1 MFWRYSETRA
11 GKRIFAAHG
20 SNDCNTQ
27 VLDSRSEPTRV
38 CGPCLSFSLRKHYGN
53 YGFAVNLIITQQNHS
68 SKSQKMHIHRVTVR
82 NFRLLA
88 NVEMVLEDQTTLVVG
103 RNNSG
108 KTSLFEA
115 IRRFLVDQS
124 PKFQI
129 EDFSNASYDGFCDA
143 LVAKNAGQEDDKVRA
158 LIPCIELRLVFRYD
172 PEQPDLGPLSDFI
185 VDLDP
190 DCNEA
195 LVVARYELRDGAIES
210 LFADQPAGD
219 LTDEG
224 RIAFFQ
230 VLRER
235 VPALFAASIWAEAPN
250 DPTNRKQMNASALR
264 SLLKTGFVNAQRGLD
279 DDTSRDTDVL
289 AKILE
294 GLFTAAKSPTAD
306 QGDQAV
312 AEALQKAVLDIQQ
325 MIEGGFKEELR
336 KLMPTLRTFGYPG
349 LDGSELETE
358 TTLDVE
364 RLLSRHT
371 KVRYAGHH
379 GIMLPESYT
388 GLGIRNLI
396 FILLQIFSFYRTFR
410 AEPNAPGVHI
420 VFIEEPEAHLH
431 PQMQEVFIRQVSKI
445 AQQLSDQEGAPLP
458 WPVQFIVS
466 THSSHVANAAG
477 FEAIRYFLPTSADGV
492 RQTAIKDLR
501 EGLRETPNDHR
512 RFLHQYLTLTRCDL
526 FFADKAILI
535 EGTSERLLL
544 PVIIEKLEETEPDAP
559 KLSSQYMT
567 TMEVGGAYAHMFFD
581 LLDFLELRTLIITDL
596 DSVVAPS
603 GNACPVHK
611 GKATSNAC
619 LNTWFGDDN
628 CSPAALLAKDGASKL
643 KGLKRIAFQRPEA
656 EGRPCGR
663 TFEDAFMLANP
674 VMFGIEGATPEEQAQ
689 CAWDKLDQIKK
700 SQFALKYAIDET
712 GWTAPGYIL
721 DGLRWL
727 AVGGIHDAD
736 PAMLQMAAT
745 TVPEAA
751 AADDG

>member
-1 MFWRYSETRA
+1 
-11 GKRIFAAHG
+11 
-20 SNDCNTQ
+20 
-27 VLDSRSEPTRV
+27 
-38 CGPCLSFSLRKHYGN
+38 
-53 YGFAVNLIITQQNHS
+53 
-68 SKSQKMHIHRVTVR
+68 MHLHKVTVR

-88 NVEMVLEDQTTLVVG
+88 DAGLVLETPTTLIVG

-108 KTSLFEA
+108 KTSLSEA
-115 IRRFLVDQS
+115 IRRFLADQN

-129 EDFSNASYDGFCDA
+129 EDFSNTSYDRFCDA
-143 LVAKNAGQEDDKVRA
+143 LAAKSAGRPDDEVRT
-158 LIPCIELRLVFRYD
+158 LIPSIELRLLFRYD
-172 PEQPDLGPLSDFI
+172 SNQPDLGALSDFI

-195 LVVARYELRDGAIES
+195 LVVARYELRDGAIDS
-210 LFADQPAGD
+210 LFADQSAGN
-219 LTDEG
+219 LTDRD

-230 VLRER
+230 ELRQR
-235 VPALFAASIWAEAPN
+235 VPDLFTSSIWAEDPN
-250 DPTNRKQMNASALR
+250 DDANRKQMTVTALR

-294 GLFTAAKSPTAD
+294 GLFTAAQSPTAD
-306 QGDQAV
+306 EQEQLIAQ
-312 AEALQKAVLDIQQ
+312 ALQDAVREIQSTIQ
-325 MIEGGFKEELR
+325 GGFREELQ
-336 KLMPTLRTFGYPG
+336 KLMPTLHSFGYPG

-379 GIMLPESYT
+379 GIQLPESYT

-396 FILLQIFSFYRTFR
+396 FILLQLVSFYRSFR
-410 AEPNAPGVHI
+410 AEPAAPGVHL

-445 AQQLSDQEGAPLP
+445 SHQLSTQDGAPLP

-477 FEAIRYFLPTSADGV
+477 FEAIRYFIPASVDGV
-492 RQTAIKDLR
+492 RHTRIKDLR
-501 EGLRETPNDHR
+501 QGLHDTPEDHR

-526 FFADKAILI
+526 FFADKAALI

-544 PVIIEKLEETEPDAP
+544 PVIINKLEAAESAEP
-559 KLSSQYMT
+559 KLSIQYVT
-567 TMEVGGAYAHMFFD
+567 TMEVGGAYAHIFFP

-596 DSVVAPS
+596 DSVTADRK
-603 GNACPVHK
+603 ACPVHQ
-611 GKATSNAC
+611 GTATSNAC
-619 LNTWFGDDN
+619 LKSWFGDGD
-628 CSPAALLAKDGASKL
+628 CSPAALLAKDDASKVERL
-643 KGLKRIAFQRPEA
+643 RRIAFQRPEA
-656 EGRPCGR
+656 EGGPCGR

-674 VMFGIEGATPEEQAQ
+674 AMFGIEGDKPDDQAQ
-689 CAWDKLDQIKK
+689 CAWLQLDTVKK
-700 SQFALKYAIDET
+700 SEFALKHAIDDT
-712 GWTAPGYIL
+712 DWSPPGYII

-727 AVGGIHDAD
+727 ARGDI
-736 PAMLQMAAT
+736 P
-745 TVPEAA
+745 
-751 AADDG
+751 DDGAIIDQAAPIFEASDAVVAHDG

>member
-1 MFWRYSETRA
+1 M
-11 GKRIFAAHG
+11 RIH
-20 SNDCNTQ
+20 
-27 VLDSRSEPTRV
+27 
-38 CGPCLSFSLRKHYGN
+38 K
-53 YGFAVNLIITQQNHS
+53 
-68 SKSQKMHIHRVTVR
+68 VTVR

-88 NVEMVLEDQTTLVVG
+88 DVELVLESQTTLIVG

-108 KTSLFEA
+108 KTSLSEV
-115 IRRFLVDQS
+115 IRRFLVDQN

-129 EDFSNASYDGFCDA
+129 EDFSNVSYDGFCEA
-143 LVAKNAGQEDDKVRA
+143 LKAKNTGQQDDEVRT
-158 LIPCIELRLVFRYD
+158 LIPSIELRLLFRYD
-172 PEQPDLGPLSDFI
+172 PEQPDLGPLSDFVI
-185 VDLDP
+185 DLNP
-190 DCNEA
+190 ECNEA

-210 LFADQPAGD
+210 LFADQPTGE
-219 LTDEG
+219 LTDEA
-224 RIAFFQ
+224 RLAFFQ

-235 VPALFAASIWAEAPN
+235 IPTLFVATIWAEDPN
-250 DPTNRKQMNASALR
+250 DPTNRKQMNVSALR
-264 SLLKTGFVNAQRGLD
+264 SLVNTGFVNAQRGLD

-294 GLFTAAKSPTAD
+294 GLFNAAKSPTAD
-306 QGDQAV
+306 QADQAI
-312 AEALQKAVLDIQQ
+312 AQSLQDAVRDIQRS
-325 MIEGGFKEELR
+325 IEGGFKAELQ
-336 KLMPTLRTFGYPG
+336 KLMPTLRNFGYPG

-371 KVRYAGHH
+371 KVRFAGHH
-379 GIMLPESYT
+379 GILLPESYT

-396 FILLQIFSFYRTFR
+396 FILLQIVSFYRKFR
-410 AEPNAPGVHI
+410 ADEAAPGVHL

-445 AQQLSDQEGAPLP
+445 AQQLSAKEGAPLP

-477 FEAIRYFLPTSADGV
+477 FEAIRYFFPTSAADGV
-492 RQTAIKDLR
+492 RQTKIKDLR
-501 EGLRETPNDHR
+501 EGLRETPEEHR

-535 EGTSERLLL
+535 EGTGERLLL
-544 PVIIEKLEETEPDAP
+544 PVMIESLEEAEPDTP

-567 TMEVGGAYAHMFFD
+567 TMEVGGAYAHIFFD

-596 DSVVAPS
+596 DSVVAAGGS
-603 GNACPVHK
+603 ACPVHK

-619 LNTWFGDDN
+619 LNTWFGDGD
-628 CSPAALLAKDGASKL
+628 CSPAALLAKDDAAKV
-643 KGLKRIAFQRPEA
+643 KGLRRIAFQRPEA
-656 EGRPCGR
+656 EGGPCGR

-674 VMFGIEGATPEEQAQ
+674 AMFGIEGATPNDQAQ
-689 CAWDKLDQIKK
+689 CAWDKLHQIKK

-712 GWTAPGYIL
+712 GWSAPGYIL

-727 AVGGIHDAD
+727 AAGGIPNADA
-736 PAMLQMAAT
+736 PIGQVAAAIA
-745 TVPEAA
+745 PEAA
-751 AADDG
+751 AAQDG

>member
-1 MFWRYSETRA
+1 MY
-11 GKRIFAAHG
+11 
-20 SNDCNTQ
+20 
-27 VLDSRSEPTRV
+27 
-38 CGPCLSFSLRKHYGN
+38 
-53 YGFAVNLIITQQNHS
+53 
-68 SKSQKMHIHRVTVR
+68 IHKVTVR

-88 NVEMVLEDQTTLVVG
+88 DVELVLENQTTLVVG

-108 KTSLFEA
+108 KTSLSEA
-115 IRRFLVDQS
+115 IRRFLVDQN

-129 EDFSNASYDGFCDA
+129 EDFSSASYDGFCEA
-143 LVAKNAGQEDDKVRA
+143 LLAKNAGQEDDEVRA
-158 LIPCIELRLVFRYD
+158 LIPSIELRLLFRYD
-172 PEQPDLGPLSDFI
+172 PEQPDLGPLSDFVI
-185 VDLDP
+185 DLDP

-210 LFADQPAGD
+210 LFADQPAGK
-219 LTDEG
+219 LTEED
-224 RIAFFQ
+224 RLAFFQ
-230 VLRER
+230 LLRER
-235 VPALFAASIWAEAPN
+235 VPVLFAASIWAE
-250 DPTNRKQMNASALR
+250 DPHDATNRKQMTVSALR

-294 GLFTAAKSPTAD
+294 GLFTTAKSPTAD
-306 QGDQAV
+306 QADQDV
-312 AEALQKAVLDIQQ
+312 AQALQDAVREIQQ
-325 MIEGGFKEELR
+325 RIEGGFKEELR

-379 GIMLPESYT
+379 GIHLPESYT

-396 FILLQIFSFYRTFR
+396 FILLQIVSFYRTFR
-410 AEPNAPGVHI
+410 AEANAPGVHL

-445 AQQLSDQEGAPLP
+445 AQQLSDQEGAPLS

-477 FEAIRYFLPTSADGV
+477 FEAIRYFLPTAADGV
-492 RQTAIKDLR
+492 RQTEIKDLR
-501 EGLRETPNDHR
+501 EGLRETREDHR

-544 PVIIEKLEETEPDAP
+544 PVIIEKLEEAEPDAP
-559 KLSSQYMT
+559 KLSSQYVT
-567 TMEVGGAYAHMFFD
+567 TMEVGGAYAHIFFD

-596 DSVVAPS
+596 DSVTAA
-603 GNACPVHK
+603 GGAACPVHE
-611 GKATSNAC
+611 GTATSNAC
-619 LNTWFGDDN
+619 LNTWFGEGGRT
-628 CSPAALLAKDGASKL
+628 PKALLAKDDAAKVKEL
-643 KGLKRIAFQRPEA
+643 RRIAFQRPEA
-656 EGRPCGR
+656 AGGPCGR

-674 VMFGIEGATPEEQAQ
+674 AMFDIEGATPEEQAQ
-689 CAWDKLDQIKK
+689 SAWDKLDKIKK
-700 SQFALKYAIDET
+700 SEFALKYAIDET
-712 GWTAPGYIL
+712 DWTAPGYIL

-727 AVGGIHDAD
+727 AAGGVPDAD
-736 PAMLQMAAT
+736 AAT
-745 TVPEAA
+745 VQVVAADAPEAA
-751 AADDG
+751 AVQDG

>member
-1 MFWRYSETRA
+1 
-11 GKRIFAAHG
+11 
-20 SNDCNTQ
+20 
-27 VLDSRSEPTRV
+27 
-38 CGPCLSFSLRKHYGN
+38 
-53 YGFAVNLIITQQNHS
+53 
-68 SKSQKMHIHRVTVR
+68 MHIHKVSVR

-88 NVEMVLEDQTTLVVG
+88 DVEMVLEGQTTLIVG

-108 KTSLFEA
+108 KTSLSEA
-115 IRRFLVDQS
+115 IRRFLVDQN
-124 PKFQI
+124 PRFQI
-129 EDFSNASYDGFCDA
+129 EDFSNASYAAFCEA
-143 LVAKNAGQEDDKVRA
+143 LKAKNTGQHDDQVRA
-158 LIPCIELRLVFRYD
+158 LIPSIELRLLLRYAPQR
-172 PEQPDLGPLSDFI
+172 PELGPLSDFVI
-185 VDLDP
+185 DLDP
-190 DCNEA
+190 DSNEA
-195 LVVARYELRDGAIES
+195 LVVARYELRDGAIEA
-210 LFADQPAGD
+210 LFADQPGGE
-219 LTDEG
+219 LTDED

-235 VPALFAASIWAEAPN
+235 VPALFGASIWAEDPN
-250 DPTNRKQMNASALR
+250 DPTNHKEMTVSALR

-289 AKILE
+289 AKIVE
-294 GLFTAAKSPTAD
+294 GLFTAAKSPTAN
-306 QGDQAV
+306 QGEQLV
-312 AEALQKAVLDIQQ
+312 AQALQEAVRDIQQ
-325 MIEGGFKEELR
+325 KIDHGFKAELR
-336 KLMPTLRTFGYPG
+336 KLMPTLHTFGYPG

-379 GIMLPESYT
+379 GILLPESYT

-396 FILLQIFSFYRTFR
+396 FILLQIVSFYRTFR
-410 AEPNAPGVHI
+410 AEPAAPGVHL

-445 AQQLSDQEGAPLP
+445 AQQLSADEDAPLP

-477 FEAIRYFLPTSADGV
+477 FEAIRYFLPISIDGV
-492 RQTAIKDLR
+492 RQTEIKDLR
-501 EGLRETPNDHR
+501 EGMRETPDDHR

-544 PVIIEKLEETEPDAP
+544 PVIIEKLEEAEPDAS

-567 TMEVGGAYAHMFFD
+567 TMEVGGAYAHIFFD

-596 DSVVAPS
+596 DSVVAA
-603 GNACPVHK
+603 GGAACPVHE
-611 GKATSNAC
+611 GTATSNAC
-619 LNTWFGDDN
+619 LNTWFGDGG
-628 CSPAALLAKDGASKL
+628 CSPKALLAKDDAAKVTKL
-643 KGLKRIAFQRPEA
+643 RRIAFQRPEA
-656 EGRPCGR
+656 EGGPCGR

-674 VMFGIEGATPEEQAQ
+674 AMFGIEGATREEQAQ
-689 CAWDKLDQIKK
+689 CARDKLNKIKK
-700 SQFALKYAIDET
+700 SEFALKYAIDET

-727 AVGGIHDAD
+727 AAGGIPDAD
-736 PAMLQMAAT
+736 AAI
-745 TVPEAA
+745 VQVA
-751 AADDG
+751 AADAPKAAAPQDG